1 MNYQILLPALAGC
14 LVAFCAVNWI
24 YFRILKIALHKKL
37 VDNPDARK
45 LQKMPIPV
53 LGGIAVYFG
62 VLAGV
67 LSGVVVYNWVT
78 VPVYTSFVAVIC
90 AMSIMLYVGALD
102 DILGLTPSARI
113 IIEVLVVLAL
123 VFSSGMCIDTF
134 HGMWGVNS
142 YSWLIAVPL
151 TVFAGVGI
159 INAINMVDG
168 INGLSS
174 GLCMCYCVFFG
185 IYFIKV
191 GHVANTV
198 LAFCMIGALLPFF
211 IHNVFGLKSRMFV
224 GDSGTMTMGILMTWF
239 LINALSS
246 KSAVI
251 SFSNGSGVN
260 MIALALAILS
270 VPVFDTLRVMTM
282 RMLKGRSPFS
292 PDKTHLHHVFVN
304 VGMSHF
310 ITAMS
315 EILIDVLIVAVWLV
329 GALCG
334 LSMEWQ
340 LYLVILSSVILVWG
354 TYGILRFHVRRH
366 TGFLFRLTKFSIR
379 THLGRTVWWK
389 RITEWLDAPGDYDEN
404 DDSRPVRDRTK
415 LDIHIDEIDIATER
429 GAARKCILE
438 YLKGKA
444 EVHLED
450 IIANSGAD
458 EVHVYPVIAEET
470 REGYVEVLNEDPSG
484 LPLSVALVEE

>member
-62 VLAGV
+62 LLAGV
-67 LSGVVVYNWVT
+67 LSGVVVYNCVA

-113 IIEVLVVLAL
+113 VTEVLVVLAL

-134 HGMWGVNS
+134 HGMWGIDS

-168 INGLSS
+168 VNGLSS
-174 GLCMCYCVFFG
+174 GLCMCYCLFFG
-185 IYFIKV
+185 IYFIEV
-191 GHVANTV
+191 GHVANAM
-198 LAFCMIGALLPFF
+198 LAFCMAGALLPFF
-211 IHNVFGLKSRMFV
+211 IHNVFGLKSRMFI
-224 GDSGTMTMGILMTWF
+224 GDSGTMTMGILTTWF

-246 KSAVI
+246 KSEVI
-251 SFSNGSGVN
+251 SLDNGRGVN
-260 MIALALAILS
+260 MIAMALAILS
-270 VPVFDTLRVMTM
+270 VPVFDTLRVMTL
-282 RMLKGRSPFS
+282 RMLHGRSPFS

-310 ITAMS
+310 ITAMI
-315 EILIDVLIVAVWLV
+315 EILIDVLIVAVWLA

-340 LYLVILSSVILVWG
+340 LYLVVLSSATLVWG

-389 RITEWLDAPGDYDEN
+389 RITERLDAPGDYGEADEN
-404 DDSRPVRDRTK
+404 RPVKNMTK
-415 LDIHIDEIDIATER
+415 IDIHIGEIDLSTDI
-429 GAARKCILE
+429 GKDRKCILE

-444 EVHLED
+444 EVHLHD
-450 IIANSGAD
+450 IMANSGATGAY
-458 EVHVYPVIAEET
+458 VYQVIAEET
-470 REGYVEVLNEDPSG
+470 REGFVEVLREDPSG
-484 LPLSVALVEE
+484 LPLSVTLVEE